1 MIKTKREL
9 REILAFEKQIYCKYM
24 FPSKMRQLMACF
36 KREPAWLIMK
46 WQMVARKVDYYKY
59 CIDTRATI
67 PDKLNYLLLIRKR
80 NILSKELGLEI
91 GTENTAPGLLV
102 YHYAG
107 GCVVNGGSII
117 GSNCHLH
124 GNNCIGNAGPHDLR
138 CPVIGDNVMLGVGS
152 KVIGAVRIANNVKI
166 AAGAVVVK
174 DILEEGCTVA
184 GIPAKIV
191 KHAYE

>member
-1 MIKTKREL
+1 MIKTKEEL
-9 REILAFEKQIYCKYM
+9 RELLLFEKKIYCEYM
-24 FPSKMRQLMACF
+24 FPSKQRQLMACI
-36 KREPAWLIMK
+36 KQEPVWLIMK
-46 WQMVARKVDYYKY
+46 WQMLARKVDYYKY
-59 CIDTRATI
+59 RIDNGASLT
-67 PDKLNYLLLIRKR
+67 DKLNYLYLIRKR
-80 NILSKELGLEI
+80 NILSKKLGLEI

-117 GSNCHLH
+117 GANCHLH
-124 GNNCIGNAGPHDLR
+124 GNNCIGNSGSHDLR
-138 CPVIGDNVMLGVGS
+138 CPIIGDNVMLGVGA
-152 KVIGAVRIANNVKI
+152 KVIGAVRVANNVKI

-174 DILEEGCTVA
+174 NILEEGCTVA